1 MAVIKLIESISVIGR
16 FFADNTD
23 GKSMWIKQNVFSIII
38 IFVLDQITEI
48 KI

>member
-16 FFADNTD
+16 FVADNTD
-23 GKSMWIKQNVFSIII
+23 GKSMWIKQSVFSIII